1 MKVFKKALLD
11 AVLEEYKDLG
21 NHKAASTI
29 CTTRSNGMLLLNWK
43 HRYLRLRLPKKR
55 DHQQKEQK

>member
-11 AVLEEYKDLG
+11 AVLEEYKELE
-21 NHKAASTI
+21 NHKAASTM
-29 CTTRSNGMLLLNWK
+29 CTTKYDGMLFLNWK
-43 HRYLRLRLPKKR
+43 HRHLRLRLPKKR